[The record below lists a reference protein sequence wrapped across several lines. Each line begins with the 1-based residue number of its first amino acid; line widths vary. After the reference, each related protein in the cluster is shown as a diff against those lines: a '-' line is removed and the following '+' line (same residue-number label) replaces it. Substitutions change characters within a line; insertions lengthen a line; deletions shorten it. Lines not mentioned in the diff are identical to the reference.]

1 MKIHEGMNPNNTA
14 LMVIDPVNSC
24 ANEKCEDPERGII
37 FSKIREMLPKL
48 NEFAKEYRKKIRGL
62 VVSVRITPWR
72 KDFLPDNLNELYKD
86 PKAEYYSED
95 KSGFDEQFYMY
106 EPQDSDL
113 LITKNTYDAFTS
125 EELLKELQS
134 RGIKYIVMTGIFTDG
149 CVLSSV
155 INGFSKGYNF
165 IILKDLVETVDSEQ
179 RQRLQKLL
187 LDLTFPKLYGRT
199 VTSEEFLKEM
209 CIN

>member
-1 MKIHEGMNPNNTA
+1 MKIYEGMNPNNTA

-24 ANEKCEDPERGII
+24 ANEKCESSELGIS

-48 NEFAKEYRKKIRGL
+48 NEFAKEYRKKIGGL

-113 LITKNTYDAFTS
+113 LITKNTYDTFTS

-199 VTSEEFLKEM
+199 VTSEEFLKD
-209 CIN
+209 IYI